1 MQQSTYCQLFVV
13 ALLRSRSDLDDRL
26 CERAFRSSHSRSQ
39 KWTAVICGF
48 RRHHMIRL
56 FFPGVHGLMTGA
68 SRLEA
73 SARHVLDRLNPEP
86 ASSKG
91 ELVHAC
97 NKQESERPKANS
109 TGWSDPGW
117 CASGCAF
124 EPCDRILLERVFA
137 IAKLEVTEI

>member
-1 MQQSTYCQLFVV
+1 
-13 ALLRSRSDLDDRL
+13 
-26 CERAFRSSHSRSQ
+26 
-39 KWTAVICGF
+39 
-48 RRHHMIRL
+48 MIRL

-73 SARHVLDRLNPEP
+73 SARHVLDRLNHKP

-97 NKQESERPKANS
+97 NKQESERPKPNS